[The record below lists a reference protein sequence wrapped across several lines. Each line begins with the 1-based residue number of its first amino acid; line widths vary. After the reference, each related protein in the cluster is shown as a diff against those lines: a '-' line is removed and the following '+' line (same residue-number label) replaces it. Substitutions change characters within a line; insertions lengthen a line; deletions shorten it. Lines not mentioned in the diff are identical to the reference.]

1 MNLDWNLMIA
11 SFSAIAASA
20 ASIATFLGWKENRE
34 LRKVQTEPL
43 IDIKLEPVEY
53 RIHFLRLKITN
64 VGKGGAHNVKIKL
77 FPEPSLDASFLVT
90 AQKAIKV
97 FMQRDFMI
105 KGVNYLA
112 PNDSKYTDY
121 LSFTGLNPK
130 ELDSEYFFNLIFNAE
145 IRYEDLKG
153 KKYKNTYK
161 IDTSELKIYKLGES
175 FEEALPKTLAG
186 IQKSLESMSKNINR
200 QTAFLDKKSK
210 VEETH
215 WNEYEL
221 KQKLNYMSYV
231 KRRNR
236 ELDIDQDAYLFKK
249 IERRL
254 SIHEIRRK
262 NK

>member
-1 MNLDWNLMIA
+1 MNIDWNLLIA

-34 LRKVQTEPL
+34 LRKAQTEPL

-64 VGKGGAHNVKIKL
+64 VGKGGAHNVKIRL
-77 FPEPSLDASFLVT
+77 FPESSLKASFLIT
-90 AQKAIKV
+90 AQKAIEV

-105 KGVNYLA
+105 NGVNYLGS
-112 PNDSKYTDY
+112 NDFKYTDY
-121 LSFTGLNPK
+121 LSFTGLNRN

-153 KKYKNTYK
+153 NKYKNIYK
-161 IDTSELKIYKLGES
+161 IDTSELKIYKLGKS
-175 FEEALPKTLAG
+175 FEEAVPKSLEG
-186 IQKSLESMSKNINR
+186 IQKSLENISKNVNK

-210 VEETH
+210 SEETH

-221 KQKLNYMSYV
+221 KQKLNYMEYV
-231 KRRNR
+231 KRRNKK
-236 ELDIDQDAYLFKK
+236 LDIYHDRYLFKK

-254 SIHEIRRK
+254 SIHEIRKR